1 MNGVTV
7 VTLQPR
13 GQITLPQKYRDYL
26 ELEAGAILKTTLRGR
41 GVFVEPLAEA
51 ADPNV
56 IEPTLSREEYL
67 KALTSISAHIK
78 KHGPLWTKAD
88 DRRRAE
94 SLKKEKEKWK
104 KLNW

>member
-1 MNGVTV
+1 MNGTTI

-13 GQITLPQKYRDYL
+13 GQITLPQKYRDHL
-26 ELEAGAILKTTLRGR
+26 DLDGGAILKVSLKGR
-41 GVFVEPLAEA
+41 GVFVEPLAEP
-51 ADPNV
+51 ADSNV

-67 KALTSISAHIK
+67 KVLRSISAHIK

-94 SLKKEKEKWK
+94 SLRKEKEKWK

>member
-1 MNGVTV
+1 M

-13 GQITLPQKYRDYL
+13 GQITLPQDYRDYL
-26 ELEAGAILKTTLRGR
+26 ELDGGAILKVSLRGR
-41 GVFVEPLAEA
+41 GVFVEPLAES

-56 IEPTLSREEYL
+56 IKPTLSRQEYL
-67 KALTSISAHIK
+67 KALEKIAKSGK
-78 KHGPLWTKAD
+78 VLWTKAD

-94 SLKKEKEKWK
+94 SLRKEREKWK

>member
-1 MNGVTV
+1 MNDAIV

-13 GQITLPQKYRDYL
+13 GQITLPKRYRDFWGL
-26 ELEAGAILKTTLRGR
+26 GGGAILKTKLVDRK
-41 GVFVEPLAEA
+41 VIVEPLEEAE
-51 ADPNV
+51 PNV
-56 IEPTLSREEYL
+56 IKPTISRQEYL
-67 KALTSISAHIK
+67 KVLKSISAHIK

-94 SLKKEKEKWK
+94 SLRVERHKWE